1 MELPTQ
7 TTFIPKKPITQEYRE
22 ETSFGLVS
30 IIAIGLFVL
39 SLMLAGG
46 VYFYSGYV
54 SKNVETQ
61 KKSIDVSKGRF
72 EPETLQEFKDI
83 DKRLSAAKI
92 VLNQHITTTPIFEI
106 LSALTL
112 KNIQYTKFS
121 YKFDETGRS
130 VTVTLSGLT
139 NNYETIA
146 LQSDNFSKN
155 KLIQDPVFSNLNL
168 DANGKLAFDLNFNV
182 DPALINFVENVN
194 KDNSIKP

>member
-22 ETSFGLVS
+22 ETSFGLIS

-46 VYFYSGYV
+46 VYFYNGYV
-54 SKNVETQ
+54 AKNVETQ

-106 LSALTL
+106 LSTLTL
-112 KNIQYTKFS
+112 KNIQYTKFG

-155 KLIQDPVFSNLNL
+155 KLIQDPIFSNLNL
-168 DANGKLAFDLNFNV
+168 DTNGKLAFDLNFNV
-182 DPALINFVENVN
+182 DPALINFVENAN